1 MSYVKSIFELLRDAG
16 QAWAQDKAS
25 LLAAAIAYYTV
36 FSLAPL
42 LVFSVAIAG
51 FVFGEAAVE
60 GQIVAQ
66 IEGVVG
72 REAAVLIQSL
82 IENAQQGAGGVLA
95 TTISTALL
103 LLGASGVF
111 NQLKAALNRIWGITL
126 EPVKGLQGVL
136 NLART
141 RALGFAMVLFIG
153 LLLVVA
159 LALNLFVATLGH
171 YLVQLL
177 PELGPLLRYVNLV
190 VTPVIMVLLFA
201 ILFKT
206 LPDAAVAW
214 RDVWLG
220 AGVTTL
226 LFALGIY
233 LISFYLRR
241 SSAGSVYGAASSLIV
256 LLLFIYYAAQI
267 LLYGAEFTKVYANRY
282 GKRIKPANNAM
293 FIVERYREMEER
305 TPAPETA
312 VERWEGMETAVAPPP
327 PPPRQRQVA
336 VGLLGLAVGLLLGYV
351 GSLRR

>member
-1 MSYVKSIFELLRDAG
+1 MPYIKSIFELLRDAG

-42 LVFSVAIAG
+42 LVFSVAMAG
-51 FVFGEAAVE
+51 FFFGEAAVE
-60 GQIVAQ
+60 GQIVTQ
-66 IEGVVG
+66 IEGAVG
-72 REAAVLIQSL
+72 REAAVLIEGL
-82 IENAQQGAGGVLA
+82 IENAQQGGGGVFA
-95 TTISTALL
+95 TIISTALL
-103 LLGASGVF
+103 FLGASGVF
-111 NQLKAALNRIWGITL
+111 NQLKAALNRIWGIQL
-126 EPVKGLQGVL
+126 EPAKGLQGVI
-136 NLART
+136 NLVRM

-153 LLLVVA
+153 LLLVAA
-159 LALNLFVATLGH
+159 LTLNVIVATLGH

-177 PELGPLLRYVNLV
+177 PELGPFLRYVNLF
-190 VTPVIMVLLFA
+190 VTPIIMVLLFA

-206 LPDAAVAW
+206 LPDARVAW

-220 AGVTTL
+220 AAVTTL
-226 LFALGIY
+226 LFALGVY

-267 LLYGAEFTKVYANRY
+267 LLYGAEFTKVFANRF
-282 GKRIKPANNAM
+282 GKRIKPANNAV
-293 FIVERYREMEER
+293 FIAERYREAAEP
-305 TPAPETA
+305 TPAPEP
-312 VERWEGMETAVAPPP
+312 VRWAEVETAVAPPP

-336 VGLLGLAVGLLLGYV
+336 VGLLGLAVGLFLGYV